1 MGSCLDVD
9 GSGESGILKRVCVG
23 PGVGRRLC
31 SVIAG
36 SGEVLLLTACQEGNL
51 AV

>member
-23 PGVGRRLC
+23 VGVG
-31 SVIAG
+31 VGG
-36 SGEVLLLTACQEGNL
+36 SAQL
-51 AV
+51 